1 MTQDIERTDHLMG
14 TAPEER
20 ISAIERSKEEN
31 GRRRGARELKEKA
44 EEKQKKARKKRQ
56 ADSLTFGDE
65 ESSKTDSEEPS
76 RDEAIDETGSPD
88 DQEDLNNSTP
98 DGHIDLKA

>member
-1 MTQDIERTDHLMG
+1 MTQDIERVDHLMG

-20 ISAIERSKEEN
+20 INAIERSKEEN
-31 GRRRGARELKEKA
+31 GRRRGARALKEKA
-44 EEKQKKARKKRQ
+44 DEEQKKARKKRM
-56 ADSLTFGDE
+56 ADSLTLGDE
-65 ESSKTDSEEPS
+65 ESSEPDSEEPS
-76 RDEAIDETGSPD
+76 QDAATDETDSPE